1 MTLPLAL
8 SPHAEIM
15 FQAATLGIFLV
26 VSTAIWTW
34 VFVRWRDGRPIIPL
48 ARRRPVPWSGLDV
61 LFIFL
66 MAFFLPISLGRAVE
80 TWLGSS
86 ADQQAPGPGTD
97 LAHPA
102 ERLLGS
108 RDPAAIVVAL
118 AMAVVV
124 AHAVRRVPLSRLA
137 ARLARGGLAAAA
149 TRASGAPPGD
159 RVAAATTSGRA
170 LRGGAHPRWQRPAG
184 ADQIVKAFLGQM
196 TGSLLTLAAT
206 VAFLHIGV
214 RATAID
220 LGWNKEK
227 LLADT
232 RLGLVTLL
240 AVIAPV
246 LALQVALAQAV
257 RAAHIDFGPIPFRF
271 SSWRWHWAFFIN
283 ERIGLLPR
291 WFCTWPSTPP
301 QLCFSSL
308 GNKRMAG
315 WSR

>member
-124 AHAVRRVPLSRLA
+124 APLSEEFLFRVLLQGWLEAVWQRRRRERPELRRATAWRPLLLPAVLFAAAQASALA
-137 ARLARGGLAAAA
+137 A
-149 TRASGAPPGD
+149 
-159 RVAAATTSGRA
+159 
-170 LRGGAHPRWQRPAG
+170 PAG
-184 ADQIVKAFLGQM
+184 ARSNSKGISRANDGV
-196 TGSLLTLAAT
+196 SLDACRDRRILA
-206 VAFLHIGV
+206 HWGEGDGD
-214 RATAID
+214 RP
-220 LGWNKEK
+220 
-227 LLADT
+227 
-232 RLGLVTLL
+232 GL
-240 AVIAPV
+240 
-246 LALQVALAQAV
+246 
-257 RAAHIDFGPIPFRF
+257 
-271 SSWRWHWAFFIN
+271 
-283 ERIGLLPR
+283 E
-291 WFCTWPSTPP
+291 
-301 QLCFSSL
+301 
-308 GNKRMAG
+308 
-315 WSR
+315 